1 MNFFLHEIFY
11 INFSFL
17 FYSKTP
23 ESLQME
29 DEAMEE
35 TETDEISPDSFYE
48 TMDEEDSNLKADSEI
63 INGDNHQNLVKMIAQ
78 EDTTSNLLADNSL
91 RSSVSQNLFV
101 FHELFFLICFYI
113 RKKFLESI
121 YYLKE

>member
-1 MNFFLHEIFY
+1 
-11 INFSFL
+11 
-17 FYSKTP
+17 
-23 ESLQME
+23 ME

-48 TMDEEDSNLKADSEI
+48 TMDEEDSNLKADSDI

-101 FHELFFLICFYI
+101 FHELFFFICFYI

>member
-1 MNFFLHEIFY
+1 
-11 INFSFL
+11 
-17 FYSKTP
+17 
-23 ESLQME
+23 ME

-113 RKKFLESI
+113 CKKFLESI

>member
-1 MNFFLHEIFY
+1 
-11 INFSFL
+11 
-17 FYSKTP
+17 
-23 ESLQME
+23 
-29 DEAMEE
+29 MEE

-78 EDTTSNLLADNSL
+78 EDTTSNPLADNSL
-91 RSSVSQNLFV
+91 RSSVSQNLSV

>member
-1 MNFFLHEIFY
+1 
-11 INFSFL
+11 
-17 FYSKTP
+17 
-23 ESLQME
+23 ME

-63 INGDNHQNLVKMIAQ
+63 IDGDNHQNLVKMIAQ

-91 RSSVSQNLFV
+91 RSSVSQNLSV
-101 FHELFFLICFYI
+101 FHELFFLLCFYI

>member
-1 MNFFLHEIFY
+1 
-11 INFSFL
+11 
-17 FYSKTP
+17 
-23 ESLQME
+23 ME

-78 EDTTSNLLADNSL
+78 EDTTSNPLADNSL
-91 RSSVSQNLFV
+91 RCSVSQNL
-101 FHELFFLICFYI
+101 C
-113 RKKFLESI
+113 SI
-121 YYLKE
+121 SRVAFSYLL

>member
-1 MNFFLHEIFY
+1 
-11 INFSFL
+11 
-17 FYSKTP
+17 
-23 ESLQME
+23 ME

-101 FHELFFLICFYI
+101 FDELFFLICFYK

>member
-1 MNFFLHEIFY
+1 
-11 INFSFL
+11 
-17 FYSKTP
+17 
-23 ESLQME
+23 ME

-78 EDTTSNLLADNSL
+78 EDTTSNLLTDNSL

-101 FHELFFLICFYI
+101 FHELFFFICFYI

>member
-1 MNFFLHEIFY
+1 
-11 INFSFL
+11 
-17 FYSKTP
+17 
-23 ESLQME
+23 ME

-78 EDTTSNLLADNSL
+78 EDTNHFMINKTRRCFLYHNQYFQLDIYKEPC
-91 RSSVSQNLFV
+91 
-101 FHELFFLICFYI
+101 HERCAV
-113 RKKFLESI
+113 RKNI
-121 YYLKE
+121 I

>member
-1 MNFFLHEIFY
+1 
-11 INFSFL
+11 
-17 FYSKTP
+17 
-23 ESLQME
+23 
-29 DEAMEE
+29 MEE

-78 EDTTSNLLADNSL
+78 EDTTSNPLAENSL

-101 FHELFFLICFYI
+101 FHELFFFICFYI

>member
-1 MNFFLHEIFY
+1 
-11 INFSFL
+11 
-17 FYSKTP
+17 
-23 ESLQME
+23 ME

-78 EDTTSNLLADNSL
+78 EDTTSDPLADNSL
-91 RSSVSQNLFV
+91 RSSVSQNLSV

>member
-1 MNFFLHEIFY
+1 
-11 INFSFL
+11 
-17 FYSKTP
+17 
-23 ESLQME
+23 ME

-91 RSSVSQNLFV
+91 RSSVSQNLSV

>member
-1 MNFFLHEIFY
+1 
-11 INFSFL
+11 
-17 FYSKTP
+17 
-23 ESLQME
+23 
-29 DEAMEE
+29 MEE

-101 FHELFFLICFYI
+101 FDELFFLICFYK

>member
-1 MNFFLHEIFY
+1 
-11 INFSFL
+11 
-17 FYSKTP
+17 
-23 ESLQME
+23 ME

-101 FHELFFLICFYI
+101 FDELFFLICFYI